1 MSLHFGHR
9 PDRTNQGRAVAS
21 APVLLLPV
29 MVVFATIMAA
39 GPALARSDTPL
50 TLAEAEDLALQ
61 AEPGQQALAA
71 RAAALDERAVAASEL
86 PDPML
91 RVGLNNFPIESGGF
105 STEGMTQATIG
116 LRQTFPGGDTLALSS
131 EKFGHLAQG
140 MSASANARGRDVRTS
155 TRQAWLELYF
165 LDRADELISESRP
178 LFADL
183 AEITLSLYSV
193 GRRQQHEV
201 LRAELELSRLDDR
214 LIENERRRG
223 RARSALAE
231 WIGEDAGRPIARK
244 FPQWDAL
251 PPLTDLQNRLAT
263 HPALVA
269 ASAEVE
275 ATAANVKIAGERGKP
290 DWALD
295 VSYGY
300 REGFLPN
307 GEPRS
312 DMITVGV
319 TVGLPFFSST
329 SIDSTVSA
337 ALQEQSAARSSRLRL
352 ERELFSRLEAE
363 YATWQELTRRLDL
376 YETRILTQAEAQAEA
391 SLLAYQSD
399 AGDFADVMRAYI
411 GYLNTR
417 IEYLRLS
424 VERAQSY
431 AVLANFGGLTS

>member
-1 MSLHFGHR
+1 MSLQFGRR
-9 PDRTNQGRAVAS
+9 PEPEIHGRGHAS
-21 APVLLLPV
+21 ALKTLPLTMAIV
-29 MVVFATIMAA
+29 MTLVVGTAF
-39 GPALARSDTPL
+39 ARSDAPL
-50 TLAEAEDLALQ
+50 TLAEAEDLALRD
-61 AEPGQQALAA
+61 EPGQQALAA

-91 RVGLNNFPIESGGF
+91 RFGVNNFPIESGGF

-116 LRQTFPGGDTLALSS
+116 FRQTFPGGDTLALSS
-131 EKFGHLAQG
+131 EKFGHLARS
-140 MSASANARGRDVRTS
+140 MSANVGARGREIRTS

-165 LDRADELISESRP
+165 LDRADELINESRP
-178 LFADL
+178 LFSDL

-193 GRRQQHEV
+193 GRRQQHDV

-214 LIENERRRG
+214 LIDNEGRRG

-231 WIGEDAGRPIARK
+231 WIGEDARRPIARK
-244 FPQWDAL
+244 FPQWDTL
-251 PPLTDLQNRLAT
+251 PPLADMQDNLSN
-263 HPALVA
+263 HPTLVA

-275 ATAANVKIAGERGKP
+275 ASAANVEIAGERGKP

-312 DMITVGV
+312 DMVTVGV

-329 SIDSTVSA
+329 SIDSSVSA
-337 ALQEQSAARSSRLRL
+337 ALKEQTAARSSRLRL

-363 YATWQELTRRLDL
+363 YANWQELTRRLAL
-376 YETRILTQAEAQAEA
+376 YDTRILAQAEAQAEA

-399 AGDFADVMRAYI
+399 AGDFADVMRAHI
-411 GYLNTR
+411 TYLNTR

-431 AVLANFGGLTS
+431 AVLANLAGLTS